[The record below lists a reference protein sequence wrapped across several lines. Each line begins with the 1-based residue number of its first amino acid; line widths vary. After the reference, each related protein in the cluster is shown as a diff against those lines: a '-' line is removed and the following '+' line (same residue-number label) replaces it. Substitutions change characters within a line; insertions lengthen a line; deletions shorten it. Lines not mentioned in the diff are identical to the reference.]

1 VSLWAIA
8 AAAAVAQPQA
18 VVTVPPQHR
27 LVEGVATDGSTVFVT
42 SVLDRQVLACTKT
55 CRTIATLP
63 PGLHPLGIAYD
74 WGRGL
79 LWIAAD
85 CPDVAGIAKC
95 ERGALVAI
103 NRFGKPR
110 GRWAP
115 ANMPFHPGDVSATQ
129 SGIFVSDSQSG
140 LVWGLYPR
148 RTGLRA
154 VNRPGDGKSAQG
166 TALAPSG
173 TELIVADYPR
183 GIGRIDLKTTAT
195 TWLPRQDGKPSVGID
210 GLVRCGD
217 SYLGVYNGGAAPARI
232 WRIRLRPAGIQ
243 RDELVEGLTLTDPT
257 QIAFDGK
264 RVLIVSDSGWE
275 RIGKGETARA
285 TGAQI
290 LAIPTGKNCVVQ

>member
-1 VSLWAIA
+1 VIDVAIA

-18 VVTVPPQHR
+18 VVAVPPQHQ
-27 LVEGVATDGSTVFVT
+27 LVEGVATDGSTIFVT
-42 SVLDRQVLACTKT
+42 SVLDRQVLACSKT

-63 PGLHPLGIAYD
+63 EPLHPLGLAYD

-85 CPDVAGIAKC
+85 CPDVAGIARC

-103 NRFGKPR
+103 NRFGKMR

-115 ANMPFHPGDVSATQ
+115 AAMTFHPGDVSATQ
-129 SGIFVSDSQSG
+129 SGIFVSDSQNG

-148 RTGLRA
+148 RIGLRA
-154 VNRPGDGKSAQG
+154 VNRPGNGKSAQG
-166 TALAPSG
+166 TALTPSG
-173 TELIVADYPR
+173 TQLIVADYPL

-232 WRIRLRPAGIQ
+232 WRIRLRPGGIQ
-243 RDELVEGLTLTDPT
+243 RDELIDGLTLTDPT

-264 RVLIVSDSGWE
+264 RVLVVSDSGWE
-275 RIGKGETARA
+275 RIGKGETARSK
-285 TGAQI
+285 GAQI
-290 LAIPTGKNCVVQ
+290 LAIPMAKNCVPR